1 MTAFFDG
8 WRARLDAFPQPALQL
23 LMRFSIFWV
32 FWRSGWLK
40 ADNIEQ
46 AIGLFRE
53 EYKLPILPPEIA
65 AYLGTT
71 VELAA
76 PCLILAGLFTRLAAL
91 SLIGLTL
98 TIQFLVY
105 WNDYP
110 SHLLWLA
117 ILTFILTRGPGPYSL
132 DALFFRNR
140 GAMNSTS
147 KTAAPARLTKVEPT

>member
-1 MTAFFDG
+1 MTAFLDNLRG
-8 WRARLDAFPQPALQL
+8 RLDAFPQPALQL

-32 FWRSGWLK
+32 FWRSGMLK
-40 ADNIEQ
+40 AANMEQ
-46 AIGLFRE
+46 AVMLFRE
-53 EYKLPILPPEIA
+53 EYMLPILPPDVA
-65 AYLGTT
+65 AYLGTA

-76 PCLILAGLFTRLAAL
+76 PCLILVVLFTRLAAL

-117 ILTFILTRGPGPYSL
+117 ILVFILTRGPGPFSL
-132 DALFFRNR
+132 DALIVKGR
-140 GAMNSTS
+140 
-147 KTAAPARLTKVEPT
+147 K

>member
-1 MTAFFDG
+1 MMALVDT
-8 WRARLDAFPQPALQL
+8 WRVRLDAFPQSVLQL

-32 FWRSGWLK
+32 FWRSGLLK
-40 ADNIEQ
+40 AGNMEQ
-46 AIGLFRE
+46 AVTLFRE
-53 EYKLPILPPEIA
+53 EYKLPILSPETA
-65 AYLGTT
+65 AYLGTA

-76 PCLILAGLFTRLAAL
+76 PCLILVGLFTRLAAL

-117 ILTFILTRGPGPYSL
+117 ILVFILTRGPGPYSL
-132 DALFFRNR
+132 DALLFKGRR
-140 GAMNSTS
+140 
-147 KTAAPARLTKVEPT
+147 

>member
-1 MTAFFDG
+1 MTAFLDT

-32 FWRSGWLK
+32 FWRSGSLK

-46 AIGLFRE
+46 AIGLFRD

-65 AYLGTT
+65 AYLGTA

-117 ILTFILTRGPGPYSL
+117 ILVFILTRGPGPYSL
-132 DALFFRNR
+132 DALLFRKR
-140 GAMNSTS
+140 GAVNSNSNTN
-147 KTAAPARLTKVEPT
+147 APATLTRVEPT

>member
-1 MTAFFDG
+1 MTAFLET

-32 FWRSGWLK
+32 FWRSGLLK
-40 ADNIEQ
+40 AGNMEQ
-46 AIGLFRE
+46 AVTLFRE
-53 EYKLPILPPEIA
+53 EYMLPLLPPEIA
-65 AYLGTT
+65 AYLGTA

-76 PCLILAGLFTRLAAL
+76 PCLILVGLFTRLAAL

-117 ILTFILTRGPGPYSL
+117 ILVFLLTRGPGPFSL
-132 DALFFRNR
+132 DALLFKGKR
-140 GAMNSTS
+140 
-147 KTAAPARLTKVEPT
+147 

>member
-1 MTAFFDG
+1 MTAFLDT
-8 WRARLDAFPQPALQL
+8 WRGRLDAFPQSALQL

-32 FWRSGWLK
+32 FWRSGLLK
-40 ADNIEQ
+40 AGNMEQ
-46 AIGLFRE
+46 AVTLFRE
-53 EYKLPILPPEIA
+53 EYMLPILPPEIA
-65 AYLGTT
+65 AYLGTA

-76 PCLILAGLFTRLAAL
+76 PCLILVGLFTRLAAL

-117 ILTFILTRGPGPYSL
+117 ILVFLLTRGPGPFSL
-132 DALFFRNR
+132 DALLFKGKR
-140 GAMNSTS
+140 
-147 KTAAPARLTKVEPT
+147 

>member
-1 MTAFFDG
+1 MMAFIDK

-32 FWRSGWLK
+32 FWRSGMLK
-40 ADNIEQ
+40 VANMEQ
-46 AIGLFRE
+46 AISLFRE
-53 EYKLPILPPEIA
+53 EYMLPVLPPEIA

-71 VELAA
+71 VELVA
-76 PCLILAGLFTRLAAL
+76 PCLILAGLFTRPAAL

-117 ILTFILTRGPGPYSL
+117 ILVFIVTRGPGPYSL
-132 DALFFRNR
+132 DGLLFGGGITSMTGR
-140 GAMNSTS
+140 GRR
-147 KTAAPARLTKVEPT
+147 PV

>member
-1 MTAFFDG
+1 MTAFFDT
-8 WRARLDAFPQPALQL
+8 WRARLDAFPQSVLQL
-23 LMRFSIFWV
+23 FMRFSIFWV
-32 FWRSGWLK
+32 FWRSGSLK

-91 SLIGLTL
+91 SLIGLTF

-117 ILTFILTRGPGPYSL
+117 ILVFILTRGPGPYSL
-132 DALFFRNR
+132 DALLFRKR
-140 GAMNSTS
+140 GAVNSNNST
-147 KTAAPARLTKVEPT
+147 KAPATLTRVEPT

>member
-1 MTAFFDG
+1 MMAFLER
-8 WRARLDAFPQPALQL
+8 WRMRLDSFPQPLLQL

-32 FWRSGWLK
+32 FWRSGSLK

-53 EYKLPILPPEIA
+53 EYKLPILPPELA
-65 AYLGTT
+65 AYLGTA
-71 VELAA
+71 VELGA
-76 PCLILAGLFTRLAAL
+76 PCLILAGLLTRLATL
-91 SLIGLTL
+91 PLIALTL

-117 ILTFILTRGPGPYSL
+117 ILVFILTRGPGPYSL
-132 DALFFRNR
+132 DALVFRGR
-140 GAMNSTS
+140 
-147 KTAAPARLTKVEPT
+147 TAR

>member
-1 MTAFFDG
+1 MTAFLDT
-8 WRARLDAFPQPALQL
+8 WRARLDAFPLPALQL

-32 FWRSGWLK
+32 FWRSGSLK
-40 ADNIEQ
+40 VANMEQ
-46 AIGLFRE
+46 AVGLFRD
-53 EYKLPILPPEIA
+53 EYRLPVLSPEIA
-65 AYLGTT
+65 AYLGTA

-76 PCLILAGLFTRLAAL
+76 PCLILVGLFTRLAAL

-117 ILTFILTRGPGPYSL
+117 ILVFILTRGPGPYSL
-132 DALFFRNR
+132 DALLFRKR
-140 GAMNSTS
+140 
-147 KTAAPARLTKVEPT
+147 